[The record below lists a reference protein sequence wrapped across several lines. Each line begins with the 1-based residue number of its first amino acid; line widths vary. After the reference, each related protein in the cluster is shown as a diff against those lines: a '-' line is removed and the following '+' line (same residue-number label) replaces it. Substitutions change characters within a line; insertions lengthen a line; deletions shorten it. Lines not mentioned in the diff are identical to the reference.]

1 MIIQNNVKRIV
12 RKMLVLHTND
22 ATSSLSRLMDMG
34 IENFL
39 ISSTLLGVL
48 AQRLTR
54 KLCLNCKQS
63 TQLSPTITQEISVPK
78 DKIYFKAT
86 GCKECDFTGYKGR
99 QAIGELFILDDSVK
113 EMMKDGFN
121 DYQVREAMKK
131 RGMKTIAD
139 KLKDMLMHGD
149 TSYEEAI
156 RVGLMDG

>member
-1 MIIQNNVKRIV
+1 
-12 RKMLVLHTND
+12 
-22 ATSSLSRLMDMG
+22 MDMG

-39 ISSTLLGVL
+39 ISATLLGVL

-54 KLCLNCKQS
+54 KLCEHCKEEA
-63 TQLSPTITQEISVPK
+63 LLPTAIAEEIDVPS
-78 DKIYFKAT
+78 DKLYFKAV

-99 QAIGELFILDDSVK
+99 QAIGELFIIDDRVK

-121 DYQVREAMKK
+121 DHQVREVMKQN
-131 RGMKTIAD
+131 GMRTIAD
-139 KLKDMLMHGD
+139 KLKEMLLAGE